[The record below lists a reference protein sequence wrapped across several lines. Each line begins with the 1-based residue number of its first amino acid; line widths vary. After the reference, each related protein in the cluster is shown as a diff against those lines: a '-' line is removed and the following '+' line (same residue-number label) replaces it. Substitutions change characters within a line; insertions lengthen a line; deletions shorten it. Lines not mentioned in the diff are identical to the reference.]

1 MSERICDWCEVPMEL
16 TEPYYLVAGK
26 PHHFDVCAD
35 EAARE
40 MIYEAAENK
49 GVEDAREEGKL

>member
-1 MSERICDWCEVPMEL
+1 MREMICDWCEAPIE
-16 TEPYYLVAGK
+16 EYGAYYLVGGK
-26 PHHFDVCAD
+26 PHHHNICAD

>member
-1 MSERICDWCEVPMEL
+1 MSGDWCEAPVGGYGA
-16 TEPYYLVAGK
+16 YYLVGGK
-26 PHHFDVCAD
+26 PHHHNICAD